1 VTRWALSGFPAR
13 RLVFGPRGDG
23 VALIDS
29 GGSDRGVL
37 YISSDTGRQSFL
49 TVPPLDLPDQP
60 FSPSGQLL
68 AGYEGGRTTVVDVS
82 SGGLLGSVDGEVS
95 GWYDEDHLV
104 VRSGRSVRVVDFR
117 SGTVLVERE
126 LAAPGRLLTGVWL
139 APVPG
144 DVPPGAV
151 VL

>member
-1 VTRWALSGFPAR
+1 L
-13 RLVFGPRGDG
+13 
-23 VALIDS
+23 
-29 GGSDRGVL
+29 
-37 YISSDTGRQSFL
+37 L

-68 AGYEGGRTTVVDVS
+68 AGYEGGRTTVVDIS

-117 SGTVLVERE
+117 SGTLLVERE